1 MQLTIRGKQMDV
13 GDALRTHV
21 QDSLTVVATKY
32 FNDPIEAN
40 VVFSRDAHLFRCDM
54 TIHVAKGILMQ
65 ANAEATEPYPSFD
78 IAVEKLGKR
87 LRRHKRRLS
96 DHHLHNGHD
105 TAIAARYN
113 VIEAPAE
120 VADDEVDQAE
130 SQDGAPVIVAD
141 MTTRIETLSV
151 SDAVMR
157 LDLGNLP
164 ALMFRNKA
172 HGGFNVIYRRPDGNI
187 GWVDPAGNAAAA
199 G

>member
-1 MQLTIRGKQMDV
+1 MQLTVRGKQMDV

-21 QDSLTVVATKY
+21 ENSLTEVATKY
-32 FNDPIEAN
+32 FNDPIDAS

-54 TIHVAKGILMQ
+54 TIHVGKGIQMQ

-87 LRRHKRRLS
+87 LRRHKRRLR

-113 VIEAPAE
+113 VIEAPSETAE
-120 VADDEVDQAE
+120 EDVVET
-130 SQDGAPVIVAD
+130 QDGAPVIVAD
-141 MTTRIETLSV
+141 MTTQVETLSV

-157 LDLGNLP
+157 LDLGSLS

-187 GWVDPAGNAAAA
+187 GWVDPAGNAAAL